1 MKMDITILR
10 MIIKRA
16 FRSIVRSKYFAII
29 NLTGLSIG
37 LACSFLLLL
46 YILSEIGFDKCHENY
61 NSIYRLT
68 YYDPTFG
75 NYNPHSSE
83 SLFEA
88 VNKSVPEI
96 QNSTILGRKGG
107 SLYYKN
113 KQIEAHGI
121 GTNIDIFEI
130 FTIPFVSGNYYN
142 FNDDLNNIVISK
154 ELKMKL
160 FGSQLA
166 EGKYVDLEI
175 GKELVPF
182 KIVGVIENISD
193 KSSIQADYFIHFKHL
208 SVIAKQYLAEHYIQI
223 PAKQTQIIESK
234 VNDILAS
241 ANVSQQ
247 LILQP
252 LKDVHFKSGHLIN
265 NRTPMGDMNK
275 IFLFS
280 SIGLLILI
288 SSMINYVILASSR
301 TLEKSKDIAIHR
313 ILGASRRN
321 VISLVTVESLLI
333 ALLSFPLA
341 IVLSELF
348 LPFARNLLHNE
359 LVIRYFDNWP
369 YISGIFLITIII
381 GFVSGSY
388 TAFISTKILPI
399 EGLRKGQAH
408 KNKTNI
414 QKALLILQ
422 LGIFTGLILFSMVI
436 KSQLNYCLNYDMGFN
451 KNCILNI
458 DVNKKIT
465 HDQYLTFSNEVN
477 KISGVIDCAYGS
489 DIPSNGANIGTVQH
503 CSIQD
508 ETVPIEY
515 TFAGAGYLEM
525 CGIEL
530 ISGRYFEKSRNEKEN
545 ILINETALKSFGIS
559 DPIGKMIDG
568 KIVIGIVKDF
578 VLHSLYEKIP
588 PLIIYNNK
596 ENKLSNVLVSFESG
610 INRHSVSEIKT
621 IWDKMFPELPF
632 EAADFGDIYEKMYQ
646 EDIKIHRSISIF
658 AILAVIISSL
668 GIFGM
673 AHFTTTRRTKE
684 IGIRKVNGAKIIDI
698 IKLIHRQSV
707 FPYIMALIWCLPV
720 TYMLSLKWLNNF
732 AYSTIVSIWEFI
744 LSIILSFIVFSF
756 PIILQTYRAS
766 IVNPVKTLKY
776 E

>member
-1 MKMDITILR
+1 
-10 MIIKRA
+10 
-16 FRSIVRSKYFAII
+16 
-29 NLTGLSIG
+29 
-37 LACSFLLLL
+37 
-46 YILSEIGFDKCHENY
+46 
-61 NSIYRLT
+61 
-68 YYDPTFG
+68 
-75 NYNPHSSE
+75 
-83 SLFEA
+83 
-88 VNKSVPEI
+88 
-96 QNSTILGRKGG
+96 
-107 SLYYKN
+107 
-113 KQIEAHGI
+113 
-121 GTNIDIFEI
+121 
-130 FTIPFVSGNYYN
+130 
-142 FNDDLNNIVISK
+142 
-154 ELKMKL
+154 
-160 FGSQLA
+160 
-166 EGKYVDLEI
+166 
-175 GKELVPF
+175 
-182 KIVGVIENISD
+182 
-193 KSSIQADYFIHFKHL
+193 
-208 SVIAKQYLAEHYIQI
+208 
-223 PAKQTQIIESK
+223 
-234 VNDILAS
+234 
-241 ANVSQQ
+241 
-247 LILQP
+247 
-252 LKDVHFKSGHLIN
+252 
-265 NRTPMGDMNK
+265 
-275 IFLFS
+275 
-280 SIGLLILI
+280 
-288 SSMINYVILASSR
+288 
-301 TLEKSKDIAIHR
+301 
-313 ILGASRRN
+313 
-321 VISLVTVESLLI
+321 
-333 ALLSFPLA
+333 
-341 IVLSELF
+341 
-348 LPFARNLLHNE
+348 
-359 LVIRYFDNWP
+359 
-369 YISGIFLITIII
+369 
-381 GFVSGSY
+381 
-388 TAFISTKILPI
+388 
-399 EGLRKGQAH
+399 
-408 KNKTNI
+408 
-414 QKALLILQ
+414 
-422 LGIFTGLILFSMVI
+422 
-436 KSQLNYCLNYDMGFN
+436 MGFN